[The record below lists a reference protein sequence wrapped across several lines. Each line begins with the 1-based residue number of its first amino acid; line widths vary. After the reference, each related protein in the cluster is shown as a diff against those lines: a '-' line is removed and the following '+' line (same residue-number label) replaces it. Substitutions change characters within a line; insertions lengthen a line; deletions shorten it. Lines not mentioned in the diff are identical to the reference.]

1 MRVKWLWGSM
11 LMILFILNT
20 ESHAKIL
27 TITGIQVNV
36 RSGPG
41 RTYDVVEVVYK
52 NEKFEILEDQ
62 DGWYK
67 ISVEGT
73 IGWVSGKAITLTADT
88 TIQEMLQQ
96 ADRYFSRQQFT
107 TPPEANA
114 FDIYREV
121 LRKDPK
127 NAHALKKIEQM
138 AKTYKTWAERAH
150 QRGDERKAKI
160 FYQRYLFIVPEDQEV
175 KQFLTQS
182 KDPILNPDTPL
193 ERIHLRVEPAT
204 LSKDTVVQMIR
215 KYGFHHPADWSRY
228 GLSPSITGHIR
239 HEYDVQSSNGTTVVI
254 DYATHLMWQQSGTST
269 PMTWQKAHTY
279 IYTLNSK
286 QYAGYSGWRLP
297 TIEELASLLEPAKQ
311 NGRLYIASVFGTTQ
325 LWCWSADKVVSSNNM
340 AWYVS
345 FNSGGIQQHDIGNSA
360 FVLAVRSIQ

>member
-52 NEKFEILEDQ
+52 NEKFEILGDQ

-160 FYQRYLFIVPEDQEV
+160 FYQRYLFIVPEDQEAR
-175 KQFLTQS
+175 
-182 KDPILNPDTPL
+182 D
-193 ERIHLRVEPAT
+193 
-204 LSKDTVVQMIR
+204 
-215 KYGFHHPADWSRY
+215 
-228 GLSPSITGHIR
+228 
-239 HEYDVQSSNGTTVVI
+239 
-254 DYATHLMWQQSGTST
+254 
-269 PMTWQKAHTY
+269 
-279 IYTLNSK
+279 
-286 QYAGYSGWRLP
+286 
-297 TIEELASLLEPAKQ
+297 
-311 NGRLYIASVFGTTQ
+311 
-325 LWCWSADKVVSSNNM
+325 
-340 AWYVS
+340 
-345 FNSGGIQQHDIGNSA
+345 
-360 FVLAVRSIQ
+360 AVGE